1 MVDEE
6 YMTFCC
12 NDLNHPCDWR
22 TQARTREEVMER
34 AKAHMASE
42 HGVKEMG
49 EETEEKIK
57 GAIRS
62 VKTKAEDVKEKA
74 EEKI

>member
-1 MVDEE
+1 MPDYE
-6 YMTFCC
+6 YMEFCC

-22 TQARTREEVMER
+22 TTGKTREEVMEKT
-34 AKAHMASE
+34 KAHMASE

-49 EETEEKIK
+49 GEAEEKIK